1 MGESSLVC
9 NDPGFMP
16 GFFIVG
22 KTVRCAPLREK
33 TKSLRPKE
41 MERQVLFMNGLAKSI
56 ADNLVFF
63 LEFLGIVVL
72 IFVAA
77 LIIQKVAD
85 KKNGRTQ
92 KIFTTRMMAVTG
104 MLSAISVI
112 LYMLDFPLPF
122 LAPGHYKLDFSE
134 LPVMI
139 GSFAFGPVAGVLVEF
154 CKVVLKIIIK
164 GMRRTISEEKKLK

>member
-22 KTVRCAPLREK
+22 KTVRCAPLHKK

-77 LIIQKVAD
+77 LIIRKVAD

-112 LYMLDFPLPF
+112 LYMLDFSGTGTLQAG
-122 LAPGHYKLDFSE
+122 LQRTAGYDRQLC
-134 LPVMI
+134 VRT
-139 GSFAFGPVAGVLVEF
+139 GSGRACGIL
-154 CKVVLKIIIK
+154 
-164 GMRRTISEEKKLK
+164 